1 MKVKEA
7 QKLIANID
15 NEIKN
20 LEKLLLLNSAE
31 KEALAEKIELN
42 NTVDNMV
49 LIGVNSM
56 LSWKSVLQDKINNA
70 EIYCNHIIDKNG

>member
-31 KEALAEKIELN
+31 KEALAEKIGLN

>member
-20 LEKLLLLNSAE
+20 LEKLLLLNSVE
-31 KEALAEKIELN
+31 KEALAEKIGLN

-56 LSWKSVLQDKINNA
+56 LSWKSVLQDKINDA
-70 EIYCNHIIDKNG
+70 EIYCTHIIDKNG

>member
-20 LEKLLLLNSAE
+20 LEKLLLLNSVE
-31 KEALAEKIELN
+31 KEALAEK
-42 NTVDNMV
+42 
-49 LIGVNSM
+49 
-56 LSWKSVLQDKINNA
+56 
-70 EIYCNHIIDKNG
+70 

>member
-20 LEKLLLLNSAE
+20 LEKLLLLNSVE
-31 KEALAEKIELN
+31 KEALAEKIGLN

-56 LSWKSVLQDKINNA
+56 LSWKSVLQDKINDA
-70 EIYCNHIIDKNG
+70 EIYCIHIIDKNG

>member
-20 LEKLLLLNSAE
+20 LEKLLLLNSVE
-31 KEALAEKIELN
+31 KEALAEKIGLN

-56 LSWKSVLQDKINNA
+56 LSWKSVL
-70 EIYCNHIIDKNG
+70 

>member
-20 LEKLLLLNSAE
+20 LEKLLLLNSVE
-31 KEALAEKIELN
+31 KEALAEKIGLN

-56 LSWKSVLQDKINNA
+56 LS
-70 EIYCNHIIDKNG
+70 

>member
-20 LEKLLLLNSAE
+20 LEKLLLLNSVE
-31 KEALAEKIELN
+31 KEALAEKIGLN

-70 EIYCNHIIDKNG
+70 EIYCIHIKDKNR

>member
-20 LEKLLLLNSAE
+20 LEKLLLLNSVE
-31 KEALAEKIELN
+31 KEAMAEKIGLN

-56 LSWKSVLQDKINNA
+56 LSWKSVL
-70 EIYCNHIIDKNG
+70 

>member
-20 LEKLLLLNSAE
+20 LEKLLLLNSVE
-31 KEALAEKIELN
+31 NEAMAEKIGLN

-49 LIGVNSM
+49 LSGVNSM
-56 LSWKSVLQDKINNA
+56 LSWKSVL
-70 EIYCNHIIDKNG
+70 

>member
-20 LEKLLLLNSAE
+20 LEKLLLLNSVE
-31 KEALAEKIELN
+31 KEAPAEKIGLN

-56 LSWKSVLQDKINNA
+56 LSWKSVL
-70 EIYCNHIIDKNG
+70 